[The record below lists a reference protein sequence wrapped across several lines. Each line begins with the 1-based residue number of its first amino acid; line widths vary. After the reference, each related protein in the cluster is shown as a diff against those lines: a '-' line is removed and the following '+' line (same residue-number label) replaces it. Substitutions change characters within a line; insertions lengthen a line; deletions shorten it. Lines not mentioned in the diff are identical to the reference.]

1 MLKSKVVGVL
11 NSNMNQLLLN
21 TTSKE
26 ELEKIILLNVIGLIE
41 GINENLIT
49 IEESEN
55 ILFSPYIM
63 ELVDSIGISKEVLEV
78 IHLGTELEDVESLIP
93 ENLSQS
99 LIEIKEKSMT
109 LLQKRKEHKF
119 QDKVIK
125 KNIKITS

>member
-26 ELEKIILLNVIGLIE
+26 ELEKIILLNVVGLIE

-49 IEESEN
+49 IEESEK

-93 ENLSQS
+93 EELSQS
-99 LIEIKEKSMT
+99 LIEIKEKSMN
-109 LLQKRKEHKF
+109 LLQQRKEHKF

-125 KNIKITS
+125 KYLK

>member
-26 ELEKIILLNVIGLIE
+26 ELEKIILLNVEGLIE

-49 IEESEN
+49 IEESEK

-63 ELVDSIGISKEVLEV
+63 ELVDSTGISKEVLEV

-93 ENLSQS
+93 EELSQS
-99 LIEIKEKSMT
+99 LIEIKEK
-109 LLQKRKEHKF
+109 
-119 QDKVIK
+119 V
-125 KNIKITS
+125 

>member
-1 MLKSKVVGVL
+1 MMLKSKVVGVL

-26 ELEKIILLNVIGLIE
+26 ELEKIILLNVVGLIE

-49 IEESEN
+49 IEESEK

-93 ENLSQS
+93 EELSQS
-99 LIEIKEKSMT
+99 LIEIKEKSMN
-109 LLQKRKEHKF
+109 LLQQRKEHKF

-125 KNIKITS
+125 KYLK